1 MALTPKNDDA
11 SPSASR
17 AAAEAGDTKKSPRRP
32 RPRASTPK
40 AVEEKA
46 AKPVRAKTRKPAS
59 PKVEQTEFPVVAQP
73 QSREVREVKA
83 IREQAPA
90 PTPAPAPAPVQPA
103 TPPPP
108 QERAPEAV
116 RPHFEPTRPAEA
128 PVAREQPRDPRDQPR
143 GDREQPRE
151 AREQS
156 QREQPQGGPARG
168 DASRDERRDERA
180 DARNDDQRAAQA
192 EASARS
198 ESAPPPRNG
207 GGESQAAGAETRD
220 GHRGPQP
227 QPSHPQGG
235 GGGGGGRGE
244 WQGQQGGQGGAQGRE
259 FWKHG
264 KRKRGR
270 HGGGG
275 APWQQGG
282 VGGGGGGG
290 HGGRE
295 QHPAQLP
302 PPSNAPVF
310 GDLPNPSRFNDLA
323 ALDAL
328 AQELAS
334 GEGEALW
341 LNKIYAM
348 TLGELSA
355 FTRELGVRLEGAPT
369 KRQLLTEIFKFAA
382 EKKRPIRD
390 LCYIDQNDR
399 GSFLVHSHVNYR
411 LYPEDAYLPESL
423 VKRYGLK
430 RGHKL
435 EVLIQP
441 PQEGE
446 RCPSAVRIESVMGL
460 KPEEIANITPFEE
473 LTPYYPLKR
482 ILLEDA
488 DVVKDVSMRVVDI
501 LTPIGFGQRG
511 LIVAPPRTGKTVLL
525 QNIANSISANSPEV
539 KLILLLIDERPEE
552 VTDFRRHTKGEVVS
566 STFDETPESHVHCAE
581 MVIEI
586 ARRLIERGEHVVI
599 LLDSITR
606 LARAYNAL
614 AGNQGKTMSG
624 GLESNALQKPKRFF
638 GSARNIEGGGS
649 LTIIASALV
658 DTGSRMDEIIFEE
671 FKGTGN
677 SELHLD
683 RGLVERRIFPAVNI
697 DRSGTRKEELLYHPD
712 ELQRIFALRRAMQGL
727 GPIESMEMLITRL
740 KKTRSN
746 AEFLLSL
753 APK

>member
-17 AAAEAGDTKKSPRRP
+17 AAAEAGDTKKITRRP
-32 RPRASTPK
+32 RARASSPK
-40 AVEEKA
+40 AAEEKV
-46 AKPVRAKTRKPAS
+46 AKPVRAKAKKPAG
-59 PKVEQTEFPVVAQP
+59 PKVEQTEFPVVNPSQA
-73 QSREVREVKA
+73 REVREG
-83 IREQAPA
+83 RE
-90 PTPAPAPAPVQPA
+90 TAPAPAPVQP
-103 TPPPP
+103 PSQPP
-108 QERAPEAV
+108 QRERAPESV
-116 RPHFEPTRPAEA
+116 RPHFEPTRPAEVPTA
-128 PVAREQPRDPRDQPR
+128 AREQPWDNRDQR
-143 GDREQPRE
+143 D
-151 AREQS
+151 
-156 QREQPQGGPARG
+156 QREQPQGEQPREPHEQPQREQPSGGQPRG
-168 DASRDERRDERA
+168 ESSREERRDDRA
-180 DARNDDQRAAQA
+180 EARNDDQRAAQA

-198 ESAPPPRNG
+198 EAPSPRNG
-207 GGESQAAGAETRD
+207 GGESQAAGAD
-220 GHRGPQP
+220 GRGPQQ
-227 QPSHPQGG
+227 QPSQPQ

-244 WQGQQGGQGGAQGRE
+244 WQGQQGGHGGGGQGGAQGRE

-282 VGGGGGGG
+282 GGGGGGG
-290 HGGRE
+290 GRE
-295 QHPAQLP
+295 QHPVQLP

-310 GDLPNPSRFNDLA
+310 GDLPNPSRFNDLS

-328 AQELAS
+328 AQELAG
-334 GEGEALW
+334 GEGEPLW

-348 TLGELSA
+348 TLGELST
-355 FTRELGVRLEGAPT
+355 FSRELGLKLEGAPG
-369 KRQLLTEIFKFAA
+369 KRQLLTEIFRFAA

-399 GSFLVHSHVNYR
+399 GSFLVHAHVNYR

-446 RCPSAVRIESVMGL
+446 RCPSAVRIESVMGM
-460 KPEEIANITPFEE
+460 KPEEIANIIPFEE

-525 QNIANSISANSPEV
+525 QNIANSISANSPDV

-586 ARRLIERGEHVVI
+586 ARRLIEQGEHVVI